1 MSPVAVGT
9 SRDKPAPKVRLEL
22 TAALYRHGCR
32 SAVQVA
38 TAFRLSKKTRRITRR
53 NMMFPHGNRVGPG
66 DNPSYA
72 LEEHRTES
80 RSDKAGKY
88 FVATA
93 DGSRKGVSEKVASM

>member
-1 MSPVAVGT
+1 
-9 SRDKPAPKVRLEL
+9 
-22 TAALYRHGCR
+22 
-32 SAVQVA
+32 
-38 TAFRLSKKTRRITRR
+38 
-53 NMMFPHGNRVGPG
+53 MFPHGNRVGPG